1 MNYKKYLLSLGLI
14 MALTSTNAI
23 ALTLDEARSQGLVGE
38 TFSGYIE
45 LVQINN
51 KQAQQLVD
59 EINQARKAKY
69 VEVAKTN
76 QVTPESVARLA
87 GEKLVARANE
97 GEFVKGINGKW
108 VKNSN
113 ALNKHFISLKART
126 IINSYRAFS

>member
-1 MNYKKYLLSLGLI
+1 MNYKKYLLSFGLI

-45 LVQINN
+45 LVQTNN
-51 KQAQQLVD
+51 KQAQQLVN

-69 VEVAKTN
+69 AEIAKTN

-108 VKNSN
+108 VK
-113 ALNKHFISLKART
+113 K
-126 IINSYRAFS
+126 

>member
-1 MNYKKYLLSLGLI
+1 M
-14 MALTSTNAI
+14 LTLVSTNAT
-23 ALTLDEARSQGLVGE
+23 ALTLDEAREQGLVGE

-51 KQAQQLVD
+51 KQAQRLVD
-59 EINQARKAKY
+59 EINQARKTKY
-69 VEVAKTN
+69 AEIARTN

-108 VKNSN
+108 VK
-113 ALNKHFISLKART
+113 K
-126 IINSYRAFS
+126 

>member
-1 MNYKKYLLSLGLI
+1 M
-14 MALTSTNAI
+14 LTLVSTNAT
-23 ALTLDEARSQGLVGE
+23 ALTLDEAREQGLVGE

-51 KQAQQLVD
+51 KQAQRLVD
-59 EINQARKAKY
+59 EINQARKTKY
-69 VEVAKTN
+69 AEIARTN

-108 VKNSN
+108 VEK
-113 ALNKHFISLKART
+113 
-126 IINSYRAFS
+126 

>member
-1 MNYKKYLLSLGLI
+1 MNYKKYLLSF
-14 MALTSTNAI
+14 ALMLTLVSTNAT
-23 ALTLDEARSQGLVGE
+23 ALTLDEAREQGLVGE

-51 KQAQQLVD
+51 KQAQRLVD
-59 EINQARKAKY
+59 EINQARKTKY
-69 VEVAKTN
+69 AEIARTN

-108 VKNSN
+108 VEK
-113 ALNKHFISLKART
+113 
-126 IINSYRAFS
+126 